1 MACLVYMVKKF
12 EILRIHRE
20 EWKVDGHM
28 MMVLCG
34 MGVPMG
40 LQYSITAIGSVILQ
54 TAANTLGSAAVAAM
68 TAGGKIGNFLACP
81 FDAMGSLWQPT
92 VDRTWEPVNW
102 TVLARDLNPVYCW
115 GQDTL

>member
-68 TAGGKIGNFLACP
+68 TAGGKI
-81 FDAMGSLWQPT
+81 
-92 VDRTWEPVNW
+92 DRKST
-102 TVLARDLNPVYCW
+102 RLNSSHLEQSRMPSSA
-115 GQDTL
+115 

>member
-1 MACLVYMVKKF
+1 MRACLVYMVK
-12 EILRIHRE
+12 IRDPADPQE

-40 LQYSITAIGSVILQ
+40 TVVFHYRHWQRNLTDCSQHLRPSA
-54 TAANTLGSAAVAAM
+54 AAVAAM

-81 FDAMGSLWQPT
+81 FDAMGSTMATYGGQNVGSRQTGSSWQRP
-92 VDRTWEPVNW
+92 
-102 TVLARDLNPVYCW
+102 
-115 GQDTL
+115 

>member
-1 MACLVYMVKKF
+1 M
-12 EILRIHRE
+12 
-20 EWKVDGHM
+20 DGHM

-81 FDAMGSLWQPT
+81 FDAMGSTMQPT
-92 VDRTWEPVNW
+92 VDRMWAPVNW
-102 TVLARDLNPVYCW
+102 IVSARD
-115 GQDTL
+115 